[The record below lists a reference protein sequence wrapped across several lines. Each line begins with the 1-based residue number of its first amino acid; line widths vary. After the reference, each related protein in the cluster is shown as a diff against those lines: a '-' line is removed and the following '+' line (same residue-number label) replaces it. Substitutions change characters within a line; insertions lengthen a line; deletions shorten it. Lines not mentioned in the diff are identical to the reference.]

1 MVIFNSWAFFSL
13 LPASFPAITTFVFLL
28 TLDEHVPPNDS
39 IFAFAS
45 SLVKFSSEP
54 VKTYVLFVNIVSSVF
69 ICFRYVMLG
78 SVLDYISR
86 TNLFNF
92 VIFLS
97 ILIFLFKK
105 IDVVGMLDNM
115 KNAVIE
121 NIEASK
127 TSKSDSETHLKEIE
141 EKVSHI
147 EEEIDGII
155 KKSEQNAKLVGE
167 KIIEDANHTVESIK
181 DNSKKLVENKSA
193 LLKNDI
199 LQRAS
204 EASIEVARN
213 HIVNELNNNYDL
225 HQRLIDE
232 SLEAL
237 NSYKG

>member
-1 MVIFNSWAFFSL
+1 
-13 LPASFPAITTFVFLL
+13 
-28 TLDEHVPPNDS
+28 
-39 IFAFAS
+39 
-45 SLVKFSSEP
+45 
-54 VKTYVLFVNIVSSVF
+54 
-69 ICFRYVMLG
+69 MLG

-115 KNAVIE
+115 KNVVIE
-121 NIEASK
+121 NIESSK
-127 TSKSDSETHLKEIE
+127 TSKSDSEIHLKEIE

-147 EEEIDGII
+147 EEEIDEII

-167 KIIEDANHTVESIK
+167 KIIQDANHTVESIK

-199 LQRAS
+199 LRRAS

-213 HIVNELNNNYDL
+213 HIVNALNNNYDL
-225 HQRLIDE
+225 HQKLIDE

>member
-1 MVIFNSWAFFSL
+1 
-13 LPASFPAITTFVFLL
+13 
-28 TLDEHVPPNDS
+28 
-39 IFAFAS
+39 
-45 SLVKFSSEP
+45 
-54 VKTYVLFVNIVSSVF
+54 
-69 ICFRYVMLG
+69 MLG

-105 IDVVGMLDNM
+105 IDVVGMLENM

-127 TSKSDSETHLKEIE
+127 TSKSESETHLKEIE

-167 KIIEDANHTVESIK
+167 KIIQDANHTVESIK

-199 LQRAS
+199 LKRAS

-225 HQRLIDE
+225 HQKLIDE

-237 NSYKG
+237 NSYRG

>member
-1 MVIFNSWAFFSL
+1 
-13 LPASFPAITTFVFLL
+13 
-28 TLDEHVPPNDS
+28 
-39 IFAFAS
+39 
-45 SLVKFSSEP
+45 
-54 VKTYVLFVNIVSSVF
+54 
-69 ICFRYVMLG
+69 MLG

-105 IDVVGMLDNM
+105 IDVVGILDNM
-115 KNAVIE
+115 KNVVIE

-167 KIIEDANHTVESIK
+167 KIIQDANHTVESIK

-199 LQRAS
+199 LKRAS

-225 HQRLIDE
+225 HQKLIDE

>member
-1 MVIFNSWAFFSL
+1 
-13 LPASFPAITTFVFLL
+13 
-28 TLDEHVPPNDS
+28 
-39 IFAFAS
+39 
-45 SLVKFSSEP
+45 
-54 VKTYVLFVNIVSSVF
+54 
-69 ICFRYVMLG
+69 MLG

-97 ILIFLFKK
+97 VLIFLFKK
-105 IDVVGMLDNM
+105 VDVVGMLENM
-115 KNAVIE
+115 KNAVVE

-127 TSKSDSETHLKEIE
+127 TSRTESETQLKEIE

-167 KIIEDANHTVESIK
+167 KIIDDANHTVSSIK

-199 LQRAS
+199 LKRAS
-204 EASIEVARN
+204 QASIEVARN

-237 NSYKG
+237 NSYKA

>member
-1 MVIFNSWAFFSL
+1 
-13 LPASFPAITTFVFLL
+13 
-28 TLDEHVPPNDS
+28 
-39 IFAFAS
+39 
-45 SLVKFSSEP
+45 
-54 VKTYVLFVNIVSSVF
+54 
-69 ICFRYVMLG
+69 MLG

-97 ILIFLFKK
+97 VLIFLFKK
-105 IDVVGMLDNM
+105 VDVVGMLENM
-115 KNAVIE
+115 KNAVVE

-127 TSKSDSETHLKEIE
+127 TSKTESETQLKEIE

-167 KIIEDANHTVESIK
+167 KIIDDANHTVSSIK

-199 LQRAS
+199 LKRAS
-204 EASIEVARN
+204 QASIEVARN

-237 NSYKG
+237 NSYKA

>member
-1 MVIFNSWAFFSL
+1 
-13 LPASFPAITTFVFLL
+13 
-28 TLDEHVPPNDS
+28 
-39 IFAFAS
+39 
-45 SLVKFSSEP
+45 
-54 VKTYVLFVNIVSSVF
+54 
-69 ICFRYVMLG
+69 MLG

-92 VIFLS
+92 IIFLS

-105 IDVVGMLDNM
+105 IDVVGMLENM

-127 TSKSDSETHLKEIE
+127 TSKSESETHLKEIQ

-199 LQRAS
+199 LRRAS

-225 HQRLIDE
+225 HQKLIDE

-237 NSYKG
+237 NSYKS

>member
-1 MVIFNSWAFFSL
+1 
-13 LPASFPAITTFVFLL
+13 
-28 TLDEHVPPNDS
+28 
-39 IFAFAS
+39 
-45 SLVKFSSEP
+45 
-54 VKTYVLFVNIVSSVF
+54 
-69 ICFRYVMLG
+69 MLG
-78 SVLDYISR
+78 SVLDYISK

-92 VIFLS
+92 IIFLS

-105 IDVVGMLDNM
+105 IDVVGMLENM

-121 NIEASK
+121 NIESSK

-141 EKVSHI
+141 EKVSHV

-155 KKSEQNAKLVGE
+155 EKSEQNAKLVGE

-199 LQRAS
+199 LRRAS

-225 HQRLIDE
+225 HQKLIDE

-237 NSYKG
+237 NSYKS

>member
-1 MVIFNSWAFFSL
+1 
-13 LPASFPAITTFVFLL
+13 
-28 TLDEHVPPNDS
+28 
-39 IFAFAS
+39 
-45 SLVKFSSEP
+45 
-54 VKTYVLFVNIVSSVF
+54 
-69 ICFRYVMLG
+69 MLG

-105 IDVVGMLDNM
+105 IDVVGMLENM

-127 TSKSDSETHLKEIE
+127 TSKSESETHLKEIE

-199 LQRAS
+199 LRRAS

-225 HQRLIDE
+225 HQKLIDE

>member
-1 MVIFNSWAFFSL
+1 
-13 LPASFPAITTFVFLL
+13 
-28 TLDEHVPPNDS
+28 
-39 IFAFAS
+39 
-45 SLVKFSSEP
+45 
-54 VKTYVLFVNIVSSVF
+54 
-69 ICFRYVMLG
+69 MLG
-78 SVLDYISR
+78 SVLDYISK

-92 VIFLS
+92 IIFLS

-105 IDVVGMLDNM
+105 IDVVGMLENM
-115 KNAVIE
+115 TNAVIE

-127 TSKSDSETHLKEIE
+127 TSKSESETHLKEIQ

-199 LQRAS
+199 LRRAS

-225 HQRLIDE
+225 HQKLIDE

-237 NSYKG
+237 NSYKS

>member
-1 MVIFNSWAFFSL
+1 
-13 LPASFPAITTFVFLL
+13 
-28 TLDEHVPPNDS
+28 
-39 IFAFAS
+39 
-45 SLVKFSSEP
+45 
-54 VKTYVLFVNIVSSVF
+54 
-69 ICFRYVMLG
+69 MLG

-115 KNAVIE
+115 KNVVIE

-147 EEEIDGII
+147 EEEIGGII

-167 KIIEDANHTVESIK
+167 KIIQDANHTVESIK

-199 LQRAS
+199 LKRAS

-225 HQRLIDE
+225 HQKLIDE

>member
-1 MVIFNSWAFFSL
+1 
-13 LPASFPAITTFVFLL
+13 
-28 TLDEHVPPNDS
+28 
-39 IFAFAS
+39 
-45 SLVKFSSEP
+45 
-54 VKTYVLFVNIVSSVF
+54 
-69 ICFRYVMLG
+69 MLG

-105 IDVVGMLDNM
+105 IDVVGMLENM

-127 TSKSDSETHLKEIE
+127 TSKSESETHLKEIQ

-199 LQRAS
+199 LRRAS

-225 HQRLIDE
+225 HQKLIDE

-237 NSYKG
+237 NSYKS

>member
-1 MVIFNSWAFFSL
+1 
-13 LPASFPAITTFVFLL
+13 
-28 TLDEHVPPNDS
+28 
-39 IFAFAS
+39 
-45 SLVKFSSEP
+45 
-54 VKTYVLFVNIVSSVF
+54 
-69 ICFRYVMLG
+69 MLG

-97 ILIFLFKK
+97 VLIFLFKK
-105 IDVVGMLDNM
+105 VDVVGMLENM
-115 KNAVIE
+115 KNAVVE

-127 TSKSDSETHLKEIE
+127 TSKTESETQLKEIE

-147 EEEIDGII
+147 EEEIDRII

-167 KIIEDANHTVESIK
+167 KIIDDANNTVSSIK
-181 DNSKKLVENKSA
+181 DYSKKLVENKSA

-199 LQRAS
+199 LKRAS
-204 EASIEVARN
+204 QASIEVARN

-237 NSYKG
+237 NSYKA

>member
-1 MVIFNSWAFFSL
+1 
-13 LPASFPAITTFVFLL
+13 
-28 TLDEHVPPNDS
+28 
-39 IFAFAS
+39 
-45 SLVKFSSEP
+45 
-54 VKTYVLFVNIVSSVF
+54 
-69 ICFRYVMLG
+69 MLG

-97 ILIFLFKK
+97 VLIFLFKK
-105 IDVVGMLDNM
+105 VDVVGMLENM
-115 KNAVIE
+115 KNAVVE

-127 TSKSDSETHLKEIE
+127 TSKTESETQLKEIE

-167 KIIEDANHTVESIK
+167 KIIDDANHTVSSIK

-199 LQRAS
+199 LKRAS
-204 EASIEVARN
+204 QASIEVARN

>member
-1 MVIFNSWAFFSL
+1 
-13 LPASFPAITTFVFLL
+13 
-28 TLDEHVPPNDS
+28 
-39 IFAFAS
+39 
-45 SLVKFSSEP
+45 
-54 VKTYVLFVNIVSSVF
+54 
-69 ICFRYVMLG
+69 MLG

-115 KNAVIE
+115 KNVVIE

-127 TSKSDSETHLKEIE
+127 TSKLDSETHLKEIE

-181 DNSKKLVENKSA
+181 ENSKKLVENKSA

-199 LQRAS
+199 LRRAS

-225 HQRLIDE
+225 HQKLIDE

-237 NSYKG
+237 NSYKS

>member
-1 MVIFNSWAFFSL
+1 
-13 LPASFPAITTFVFLL
+13 
-28 TLDEHVPPNDS
+28 
-39 IFAFAS
+39 
-45 SLVKFSSEP
+45 
-54 VKTYVLFVNIVSSVF
+54 
-69 ICFRYVMLG
+69 MLG

-105 IDVVGMLDNM
+105 IDVFGMLENM

-127 TSKSDSETHLKEIE
+127 TSKSESETHLKEIQ

-199 LQRAS
+199 LRRAS

-225 HQRLIDE
+225 HQKLIDE

>member
-1 MVIFNSWAFFSL
+1 
-13 LPASFPAITTFVFLL
+13 
-28 TLDEHVPPNDS
+28 
-39 IFAFAS
+39 
-45 SLVKFSSEP
+45 
-54 VKTYVLFVNIVSSVF
+54 
-69 ICFRYVMLG
+69 MLG
-78 SVLDYISR
+78 SVLDYISK

-92 VIFLS
+92 IIFLS

-105 IDVVGMLDNM
+105 IDVVGMLENM
-115 KNAVIE
+115 KNAIIE

-127 TSKSDSETHLKEIE
+127 TSKSESETHLKEIQ

-199 LQRAS
+199 LRRAS

-225 HQRLIDE
+225 HQKLIDE

-237 NSYKG
+237 NSYKS

>member
-1 MVIFNSWAFFSL
+1 
-13 LPASFPAITTFVFLL
+13 
-28 TLDEHVPPNDS
+28 
-39 IFAFAS
+39 
-45 SLVKFSSEP
+45 
-54 VKTYVLFVNIVSSVF
+54 
-69 ICFRYVMLG
+69 MLG

-97 ILIFLFKK
+97 VLIFLFKK
-105 IDVVGMLDNM
+105 VDVVGMLENM

-127 TSKSDSETHLKEIE
+127 TSKSESETHLKEIQ

-199 LQRAS
+199 LRRAS

-225 HQRLIDE
+225 HQKLIDE

-237 NSYKG
+237 NSYKS

>member
-1 MVIFNSWAFFSL
+1 
-13 LPASFPAITTFVFLL
+13 
-28 TLDEHVPPNDS
+28 
-39 IFAFAS
+39 
-45 SLVKFSSEP
+45 
-54 VKTYVLFVNIVSSVF
+54 
-69 ICFRYVMLG
+69 MLG
-78 SVLDYISR
+78 SVLDYISK

-92 VIFLS
+92 IIFLS

-105 IDVVGMLDNM
+105 IDVVGMLENM
-115 KNAVIE
+115 RNAVIE

-127 TSKSDSETHLKEIE
+127 TSKSESETHLKEIQ

-199 LQRAS
+199 LRRAS

-225 HQRLIDE
+225 HQKLIDE

>member
-1 MVIFNSWAFFSL
+1 
-13 LPASFPAITTFVFLL
+13 
-28 TLDEHVPPNDS
+28 
-39 IFAFAS
+39 
-45 SLVKFSSEP
+45 
-54 VKTYVLFVNIVSSVF
+54 
-69 ICFRYVMLG
+69 MLG
-78 SVLDYISR
+78 SVLDYISQ

-92 VIFLS
+92 IIFLS

-105 IDVVGMLDNM
+105 IDVVGMLENM

-127 TSKSDSETHLKEIE
+127 TSKSESETHLKEIQ

-199 LQRAS
+199 LRRAS

-225 HQRLIDE
+225 HQKLIDE

-237 NSYKG
+237 NSYKS

>member
-1 MVIFNSWAFFSL
+1 
-13 LPASFPAITTFVFLL
+13 
-28 TLDEHVPPNDS
+28 
-39 IFAFAS
+39 
-45 SLVKFSSEP
+45 
-54 VKTYVLFVNIVSSVF
+54 
-69 ICFRYVMLG
+69 MLG

-97 ILIFLFKK
+97 VLIFLFKK
-105 IDVVGMLDNM
+105 VDVVGMLENM
-115 KNAVIE
+115 KNAVVE

-127 TSKSDSETHLKEIE
+127 TSKTESETQLKEIE

-147 EEEIDGII
+147 EEEIDRII

-167 KIIEDANHTVESIK
+167 KIIDDANHTVSSIK

-199 LQRAS
+199 LKRAS
-204 EASIEVARN
+204 QASIEVARN

-237 NSYKG
+237 NSYKA

>member
-1 MVIFNSWAFFSL
+1 
-13 LPASFPAITTFVFLL
+13 
-28 TLDEHVPPNDS
+28 
-39 IFAFAS
+39 
-45 SLVKFSSEP
+45 
-54 VKTYVLFVNIVSSVF
+54 
-69 ICFRYVMLG
+69 MLG

-97 ILIFLFKK
+97 VLIFLFKK
-105 IDVVGMLDNM
+105 IDVVGMLENM

-127 TSKSDSETHLKEIE
+127 TSKSESETHLKEIE
-141 EKVSHI
+141 EKVSHV

-199 LQRAS
+199 LKRAS

-237 NSYKG
+237 NGYKA

>member
-1 MVIFNSWAFFSL
+1 
-13 LPASFPAITTFVFLL
+13 
-28 TLDEHVPPNDS
+28 
-39 IFAFAS
+39 
-45 SLVKFSSEP
+45 
-54 VKTYVLFVNIVSSVF
+54 
-69 ICFRYVMLG
+69 MLG
-78 SVLDYISR
+78 SVLDYISK

-92 VIFLS
+92 IIFLS

-105 IDVVGMLDNM
+105 IDVVGMLENM

-127 TSKSDSETHLKEIE
+127 TSKSESETHLKEIQ

-181 DNSKKLVENKSA
+181 ENSKKLVENKSA

-199 LQRAS
+199 LRRAS

-225 HQRLIDE
+225 HQKLIDE

>member
-1 MVIFNSWAFFSL
+1 
-13 LPASFPAITTFVFLL
+13 
-28 TLDEHVPPNDS
+28 
-39 IFAFAS
+39 
-45 SLVKFSSEP
+45 
-54 VKTYVLFVNIVSSVF
+54 
-69 ICFRYVMLG
+69 MLG
-78 SVLDYISR
+78 SVLDYISK

-92 VIFLS
+92 IIFLS

-105 IDVVGMLDNM
+105 IDVVGMLENM

-127 TSKSDSETHLKEIE
+127 TSKSESETHLKEIE

-167 KIIEDANHTVESIK
+167 KIIEDANRTVESIK

-199 LQRAS
+199 LKRAS

-213 HIVNELNNNYDL
+213 HIVSELNNNYDL

>member
-1 MVIFNSWAFFSL
+1 
-13 LPASFPAITTFVFLL
+13 
-28 TLDEHVPPNDS
+28 
-39 IFAFAS
+39 
-45 SLVKFSSEP
+45 
-54 VKTYVLFVNIVSSVF
+54 
-69 ICFRYVMLG
+69 MLG
-78 SVLDYISR
+78 SVLDYISK

-92 VIFLS
+92 IIFLS

-105 IDVVGMLDNM
+105 IDVVGMLENM

-127 TSKSDSETHLKEIE
+127 TSKSESETHLKEIQ

-155 KKSEQNAKLVGE
+155 KKSEQHAKLVGE

-199 LQRAS
+199 LRRAS

-225 HQRLIDE
+225 HQKLIDE

-237 NSYKG
+237 NSYKS

>member
-1 MVIFNSWAFFSL
+1 
-13 LPASFPAITTFVFLL
+13 
-28 TLDEHVPPNDS
+28 
-39 IFAFAS
+39 
-45 SLVKFSSEP
+45 
-54 VKTYVLFVNIVSSVF
+54 
-69 ICFRYVMLG
+69 MLG
-78 SVLDYISR
+78 SVLDYISK

-92 VIFLS
+92 IIFLS

-105 IDVVGMLDNM
+105 IDVVGMLENM

-127 TSKSDSETHLKEIE
+127 TSKSESETHLKEIQ

-199 LQRAS
+199 LKRAS

>member
-1 MVIFNSWAFFSL
+1 
-13 LPASFPAITTFVFLL
+13 
-28 TLDEHVPPNDS
+28 
-39 IFAFAS
+39 
-45 SLVKFSSEP
+45 
-54 VKTYVLFVNIVSSVF
+54 
-69 ICFRYVMLG
+69 MLG
-78 SVLDYISR
+78 SVLDYISK

-92 VIFLS
+92 IIFLS

-105 IDVVGMLDNM
+105 IDVVGMLENM

-127 TSKSDSETHLKEIE
+127 TSKSESETHLKEIQ

-199 LQRAS
+199 LRRAS

-225 HQRLIDE
+225 HQKLIDE

-237 NSYKG
+237 NSYKS

>member
-1 MVIFNSWAFFSL
+1 
-13 LPASFPAITTFVFLL
+13 
-28 TLDEHVPPNDS
+28 
-39 IFAFAS
+39 
-45 SLVKFSSEP
+45 
-54 VKTYVLFVNIVSSVF
+54 
-69 ICFRYVMLG
+69 MLG
-78 SVLDYISR
+78 SVLDYISK

-92 VIFLS
+92 IIFLS

-105 IDVVGMLDNM
+105 IDVVGMLENM

-127 TSKSDSETHLKEIE
+127 TSKSESETHLKEIQ

-193 LLKNDI
+193 LLKNDV
-199 LQRAS
+199 LRRAS

-225 HQRLIDE
+225 HQKLIDE

-237 NSYKG
+237 NSYKS

>member
-1 MVIFNSWAFFSL
+1 
-13 LPASFPAITTFVFLL
+13 
-28 TLDEHVPPNDS
+28 
-39 IFAFAS
+39 
-45 SLVKFSSEP
+45 
-54 VKTYVLFVNIVSSVF
+54 
-69 ICFRYVMLG
+69 MLG
-78 SVLDYISR
+78 SVLDYISK

-92 VIFLS
+92 IIFLS

-105 IDVVGMLDNM
+105 IDVVGMLENM

-127 TSKSDSETHLKEIE
+127 TSKSESETHLKEIQ

-199 LQRAS
+199 LRRAS

-213 HIVNELNNNYDL
+213 HIVNELNNNHDL
-225 HQRLIDE
+225 HQKLIDE

-237 NSYKG
+237 NSYKS

>member
-1 MVIFNSWAFFSL
+1 
-13 LPASFPAITTFVFLL
+13 
-28 TLDEHVPPNDS
+28 
-39 IFAFAS
+39 
-45 SLVKFSSEP
+45 
-54 VKTYVLFVNIVSSVF
+54 
-69 ICFRYVMLG
+69 MLG
-78 SVLDYISR
+78 SVLDYISK

-105 IDVVGMLDNM
+105 IDVVGMLENM

-127 TSKSDSETHLKEIE
+127 TSKSESETHLKEIE

-199 LQRAS
+199 LRRAS

-225 HQRLIDE
+225 HQKLIDE

-237 NSYKG
+237 NSYKS

>member
-1 MVIFNSWAFFSL
+1 
-13 LPASFPAITTFVFLL
+13 
-28 TLDEHVPPNDS
+28 
-39 IFAFAS
+39 
-45 SLVKFSSEP
+45 
-54 VKTYVLFVNIVSSVF
+54 
-69 ICFRYVMLG
+69 MLG

-115 KNAVIE
+115 KNVVIE

-127 TSKSDSETHLKEIE
+127 TSKLDSETHLKEIE

-181 DNSKKLVENKSA
+181 ENSKKLVENKSA

-199 LQRAS
+199 LRRAS

-225 HQRLIDE
+225 HQKLIDE
-232 SLEAL
+232 SLEVL

>member
-1 MVIFNSWAFFSL
+1 
-13 LPASFPAITTFVFLL
+13 
-28 TLDEHVPPNDS
+28 
-39 IFAFAS
+39 
-45 SLVKFSSEP
+45 
-54 VKTYVLFVNIVSSVF
+54 
-69 ICFRYVMLG
+69 MLG

-105 IDVVGMLDNM
+105 IDVVGTLENM

-127 TSKSDSETHLKEIE
+127 TSKSESETHLKEIE

-199 LQRAS
+199 LKRAS

-225 HQRLIDE
+225 HQKLIDE

-237 NSYKG
+237 NSYKS

>member
-1 MVIFNSWAFFSL
+1 M
-13 LPASFPAITTFVFLL
+13 
-28 TLDEHVPPNDS
+28 
-39 IFAFAS
+39 
-45 SLVKFSSEP
+45 
-54 VKTYVLFVNIVSSVF
+54 
-69 ICFRYVMLG
+69 
-78 SVLDYISR
+78 
-86 TNLFNF
+86 
-92 VIFLS
+92 
-97 ILIFLFKK
+97 IFLFKK
-105 IDVVGMLDNM
+105 IDVVGMLENM

-127 TSKSDSETHLKEIE
+127 TSKSESETHLKEIQ

-199 LQRAS
+199 LRRAS

-225 HQRLIDE
+225 HQKLIDE

-237 NSYKG
+237 NSYKS

>member
-1 MVIFNSWAFFSL
+1 
-13 LPASFPAITTFVFLL
+13 
-28 TLDEHVPPNDS
+28 
-39 IFAFAS
+39 
-45 SLVKFSSEP
+45 
-54 VKTYVLFVNIVSSVF
+54 
-69 ICFRYVMLG
+69 MLG

-92 VIFLS
+92 IIFLS

-105 IDVVGMLDNM
+105 IDVVGMLENM

-127 TSKSDSETHLKEIE
+127 TSKSESETHLKEIQ

-181 DNSKKLVENKSA
+181 ENSKKLVENKSA

-199 LQRAS
+199 LKRAS

-225 HQRLIDE
+225 HQKLIDE

-237 NSYKG
+237 NSYKS

>member
-1 MVIFNSWAFFSL
+1 
-13 LPASFPAITTFVFLL
+13 
-28 TLDEHVPPNDS
+28 
-39 IFAFAS
+39 
-45 SLVKFSSEP
+45 
-54 VKTYVLFVNIVSSVF
+54 
-69 ICFRYVMLG
+69 MLG
-78 SVLDYISR
+78 SVLDYISK

-92 VIFLS
+92 IMFLS

-105 IDVVGMLDNM
+105 IDVVGMLENM

-127 TSKSDSETHLKEIE
+127 TSKSESETHLKEIQ

-199 LQRAS
+199 LRRAS

-225 HQRLIDE
+225 HQKLIDE